1 MMKKILSVVLL
12 LFVTFSF
19 NAQKLNGYKYALV
32 EEYKYQNGV
41 DIYGL
46 SSKTKDFLQKKGFYI
61 LSYDINQWPLEARNN
76 NCLIVSVNVKNEG
89 RAKVFLEI
97 QNCKNEMVYTDVAH
111 ATNWANNYY
120 DNFNRSLKNIFE
132 RFPKYVFDP
141 TKSIEIEYPTNEIIN
156 ETEESIKEYL
166 VNNVLDPIEG
176 IYKSY
181 DGDNFYKFGI
191 IKHKNTFKAIII
203 ESNLKHWKKG
213 EVKAIFEK
221 TASKQLYSTDF
232 FMFDKSKFST
242 FSLIENDI
250 FLNVEFK
257 NADQTKTIG
266 KFIKM
271 FPQKDS
277 NNEEEKGI
285 TKSSGSG
292 FFVNKNGVIAT
303 NSHVVS
309 GAKKITVSYLNSN
322 NETITLNAKIL
333 LDDKSNDVAL
343 LKIDDTNFKDL
354 TAIPYTIT
362 QNGEIGQKVFTIGFP
377 LNNVMGSNFKVN
389 DGIISSKSG
398 ILDDIRFYQISVPLQ
413 PGNSG
418 GPLFNED
425 GNIVGIT
432 SSRLNGE
439 SIGTKIENV
448 NYAIKSSYLLNLF
461 NMLPDS
467 DRTSI
472 SVKSEKKELK
482 DQIKILKNYV
492 CLINV
497 N

>member
-1 MMKKILSVVLL
+1 MMKKFLSIILI
-12 LFVTFSF
+12 FITFSF
-19 NAQKLNGYKYALV
+19 NGQKLDGYKYAYV

-41 DIYGL
+41 DIYNL
-46 SSKTKDFLQKKGFYI
+46 SSNTKEFLQKKGFLI
-61 LSYDINQWPLEARNN
+61 LSYDINQWPTEAKNN
-76 NCLIVSVNVKNEG
+76 KCLIIGVKVKNEG

-97 QNCKNEMVYTDVAH
+97 INCKNEMVYSDSAH

-132 RFPKYVFDP
+132 RFPKYVFDS
-141 TKSIEIEYPTNEIIN
+141 TKSIEIQYPSNEITN

-166 VNNVLDPIEG
+166 VENVLDPIEG

-203 ESNLKHWKKG
+203 ESNLKHWKQG

-242 FSLIENDI
+242 FSVIENDI
-250 FLNVEFK
+250 FLNIEFK
-257 NADQTKTIG
+257 NADQTKTVS

-277 NNEEEKGI
+277 NIEEENEI
-285 TKSSGSG
+285 VKSSGSG
-292 FFVNKNGVIAT
+292 FFITKNGVIAT

-309 GAKKITVSYLNSN
+309 GAKKITISYLNSS

-343 LKIDDTNFKDL
+343 IKIDDSNFKDL
-354 TAIPYTIT
+354 TSIPYTIT

-418 GPLFNED
+418 GPLFNDE

-448 NYAIKSSYLLNLF
+448 NYAIKASYLLNLY
-461 NMLPDS
+461 NMLPDN
-467 DRTSI
+467 DKTSI
-472 SVKSEKKELK
+472 SIKSEKKELK
-482 DQIKILKNYV
+482 DQIKVLKNYV